1 MESQA
6 HAIERLLA
14 VLERLADQEA
24 LHVASG
30 DHDAV
35 VRTQKRA
42 TPVVERLAELGANVV
57 DARAH
62 ARVVTVLEKRQHSQQ
77 VLAAQIARVREELLL
92 ARASQNRLSSI
103 APVYVGLARRGVAR
117 RLSAVS

>member
-24 LHVASG
+24 LQVASG

-42 TPVVERLAELGANVV
+42 TPVVERLAKLGANVV
-57 DARAH
+57 DALAH

-77 VLAAQIARVREELLL
+77 VLAAQIARVREELMR

-117 RLSAVS
+117 RLCAVS

>member
-1 MESQA
+1 MESQS

-24 LHVASG
+24 LNVASG

-35 VRTQKRA
+35 IRTQKRA
-42 TPVVERLAELGANVV
+42 TPVVERLAVLGANVV